1 MNILRFLLIRKHK
14 FIKVTAIGT
23 TVMLV
28 LYVGLSVF
36 GAIAI
41 MEVPRLPLKDS
52 PASVG
57 LTYEDVSFAS
67 RNGGVVLRGWYIPAE
82 GDAVLVIVHGGAE
95 NRVDDIVGTLNL
107 AHDLAQKGYSLL
119 LFDLQGRGESEGK
132 GRSLFNI
139 DRDIGGAVD
148 YVKNR
153 GYPVSRIGIIGFCS
167 GAASSC
173 IFASQENIGG
183 LVLDGCF
190 ASIYDMVASLAAQR
204 KIPNFLLDFFTPGV
218 VLAVETIYSYKLVN
232 PIDVVAEVTCPILFI
247 HEEYD
252 DLIRLEANYQLL
264 KASENPANTLWEV
277 SGARH
282 SEAYKTCPSEYV
294 ERVADFFGI
303 VMGTITR

>member
-1 MNILRFLLIRKHK
+1 MNILRFLRMRKRK

-23 TVMLV
+23 TAMLV

-36 GAIAI
+36 GAIAAI
-41 MEVPRLPLKDS
+41 GVPRLPLKDS

-67 RNGGVVLRGWYIPAE
+67 RDSGVVLRGWYIPAG
-82 GDAVLVIVHGGAE
+82 GDSVLVIIHGGFE

-107 AHDLAQKGYSLL
+107 AHDLAQKGYALL

-132 GRSLFNI
+132 GRSLSNT
-139 DRDIGGAVD
+139 DLDIGGAVD
-148 YVKNR
+148 YLKNR

-190 ASIYDMVASLAAQR
+190 ASIYDMAARQAAQR
-204 KIPNFLLDFFTPGV
+204 RIPKFLLDFFTPGV
-218 VLAVETIYSYKLVN
+218 VLAIETIYSYKLVD
-232 PIDVVAEVTCPILFI
+232 PIDVISEVTCPILFI

-252 DLIRLEANYQLL
+252 DLIALEDNYQLFR
-264 KASENPANTLWEV
+264 ASGNPANVLWEV
-277 SGARH
+277 SGVRH
-282 SEAYKTCPSEYV
+282 SEAYKTYPSQYV
-294 ERVADFFGI
+294 ERVTDFFGPI
-303 VMGTITR
+303 MGAPTR